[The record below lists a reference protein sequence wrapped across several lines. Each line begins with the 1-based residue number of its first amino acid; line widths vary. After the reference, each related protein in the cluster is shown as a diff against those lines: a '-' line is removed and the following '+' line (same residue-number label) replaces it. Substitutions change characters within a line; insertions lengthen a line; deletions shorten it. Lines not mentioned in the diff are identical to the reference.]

1 MAAEFPEIDF
11 HSYHEQELPRLLRE
25 GRGVLAA
32 TAANR
37 LGPFA
42 FRVTGGSGGDGES
55 YTYRVGSGGVE
66 VVAGDAEADTVIE
79 IGSDAW
85 QGLAND
91 LESAPG
97 LLYAGRV
104 KCLRGKAMKLVA
116 WEPSLRAMYTGR
128 PPFDPFDIQPED
140 RHGAPLDCEQSFAP
154 DDDPADMA
162 HFLRTAGYLL
172 VRDVFRA
179 DEVDVFLRE
188 ARELRG
194 EAVAQLEGQATRSS
208 SSSGTW

>member
-66 VVAGDAEADTVIE
+66 
-79 IGSDAW
+79 
-85 QGLAND
+85 
-91 LESAPG
+91 
-97 LLYAGRV
+97 
-104 KCLRGKAMKLVA
+104 
-116 WEPSLRAMYTGR
+116 
-128 PPFDPFDIQPED
+128 
-140 RHGAPLDCEQSFAP
+140 QS
-154 DDDPADMA
+154 MA
-162 HFLRTAGYLL
+162 K
-172 VRDVFRA
+172 DVFPTA
-179 DEVDVFLRE
+179 PVLIT
-188 ARELRG
+188 G
-194 EAVAQLEGQATRSS
+194 CRS
-208 SSSGTW
+208 